1 MPANCAVSW
10 KIKMKKLVVCCTG
23 QSGSGKST
31 FIKKFLSTK
40 DFYNLKS
47 ATTRLMREGETD
59 GCEYYFRDEDYFRT
73 NQFAT
78 ILWVNEQF
86 WKPGQSK
93 WLYGV
98 PEFEVFDNLGLNFTY
113 DVIEPKYVRQ
123 MIDWF
128 KKKKLTQYY
137 DFKILWFQPVANIEN
152 IVEARQN
159 MPDDKKVRKENT
171 CNIQDFCD
179 VRLKP
184 DFVIKRIPP
193 EGYLI
198 HPYEKAN
205 ERYAVATLMRRMNIR

>member
-1 MPANCAVSW
+1 
-10 KIKMKKLVVCCTG
+10 MKKLVVFCTG

-31 FIKKFLSTK
+31 FIKKFLPTE
-40 DFYNLKS
+40 DFHNLKS
-47 ATTRLMREGETD
+47 ATTRLMREDEMD
-59 GCEYYFRDEDYFRT
+59 GREYYFRDEDYFKT
-73 NQFAT
+73 EKFAT
-78 ILWVNEQF
+78 LLWVNEKSWRPNQ
-86 WKPGQSK
+86 PK

-123 MIDWF
+123 MINWF

-171 CNIQDFCD
+171 CNIQDFQN
-179 VRLKP
+179 VHLKP

-198 HPYEKAN
+198 HPYEKVK
-205 ERYAVATLMRRMNIR
+205 EKYAVATLMRRMNVR